1 MRKSPLKRPRASR
14 RRFPVCNIERSGYR
28 DTDHLRRKG
37 QRQDKRLL
45 DLTNDALK
53 VEHGII
59 VFIDDDKRYMYDLRH
74 EIRFVDASAYP
85 AARKCTPEAFLAFLS
100 GMLAVNYDISLIS
113 VDAFLKLV
121 RIEESAQLTPFFQ
134 ALEKLSE
141 EHGCNFLL
149 SVSMDT
155 EKLPE
160 EVRKFAG

>member
-1 MRKSPLKRPRASR
+1 M
-14 RRFPVCNIERSGYR
+14 IQIISGV
-28 DTDHLRRKG
+28 KG
-37 QRQDKRLL
+37 SGKTKRLL

-85 AARKCTPEAFLAFLS
+85 AARKCTPEAFLAFIS
-100 GMLAVNYDISLIS
+100 GMLAVNFDISLIS

-121 RIEESAQLTPFFQ
+121 HIEDPAQLVPF
-134 ALEKLSE
+134 SG
-141 EHGCNFLL
+141 EHNCNFLL

>member
-1 MRKSPLKRPRASR
+1 M
-14 RRFPVCNIERSGYR
+14 IQIISGV
-28 DTDHLRRKG
+28 KG
-37 QRQDKRLL
+37 SGKTKRLL

-59 VFIDDDKRYMYDLRH
+59 VFIDDDKRYIYDLRH